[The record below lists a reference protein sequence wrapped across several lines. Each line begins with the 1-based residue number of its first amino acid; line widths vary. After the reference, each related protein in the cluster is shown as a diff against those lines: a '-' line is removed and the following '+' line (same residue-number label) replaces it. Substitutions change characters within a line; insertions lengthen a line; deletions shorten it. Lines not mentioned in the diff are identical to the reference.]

1 MPSYL
6 VTLRL
11 LLSNAQPELYG
22 HRIVAFAA
30 QRTSRQYNQSKPIR
44 GLDGPSRVVTPS
56 AVRSEPEGGSMLD
69 TVICARSGL
78 PSHVVGGVAA
88 LVGPVV
94 SADGL
99 ADLTDLLVDK

>member
-1 MPSYL
+1 
-6 VTLRL
+6 
-11 LLSNAQPELYG
+11 
-22 HRIVAFAA
+22 
-30 QRTSRQYNQSKPIR
+30 
-44 GLDGPSRVVTPS
+44 
-56 AVRSEPEGGSMLD
+56 MLD